1 MENTVSMAH
10 SHYSHV
16 RYVRYLKHCT
26 LKTAHL
32 KKHRQT
38 SSRKKPH
45 IAIHRQDTPVVCHQ
59 PRDDVDA
66 CIMSGIPSEFN
77 HSVMS
82 AYDWLRRPNYILC
95 VVFRSHSHSQP
106 VIGFWGC
113 HFGSFEMWVGWKEG
127 KSFTNTLSF
136 ATCNGIPLS
145 YKFQRRFRTSQD
157 KGNATVR
164 KLEVRVHWLS
174 RSLVISLTLKQ
185 HKEWTSRPNI
195 QSAQIESRYSTLNFL
210 TLAPFVPKHNQTT
223 RGQTFKKPEPTSF
236 WLKAIYCV

>member
-26 LKTAHL
+26 VKTAHL
-32 KKHRQT
+32 KKKHRQT
-38 SSRKKPH
+38 SSRKKTH

-66 CIMSGIPSEFN
+66 CIVSGIPSESN

-95 VVFRSHSHSQP
+95 MVFRSHSHSQP

-113 HFGSFEMWVGWKEG
+113 HFGSFEMWVGWKTEKPTG
-127 KSFTNTLSF
+127 
-136 ATCNGIPLS
+136 
-145 YKFQRRFRTSQD
+145 
-157 KGNATVR
+157 R
-164 KLEVRVHWLS
+164 KIIH
-174 RSLVISLTLKQ
+174 KQ
-185 HKEWTSRPNI
+185 HIVFCHMQQNTT
-195 QSAQIESRYSTLNFL
+195 QLQ
-210 TLAPFVPKHNQTT
+210 VPKKVQNKS
-223 RGQTFKKPEPTSF
+223 R
-236 WLKAIYCV
+236 